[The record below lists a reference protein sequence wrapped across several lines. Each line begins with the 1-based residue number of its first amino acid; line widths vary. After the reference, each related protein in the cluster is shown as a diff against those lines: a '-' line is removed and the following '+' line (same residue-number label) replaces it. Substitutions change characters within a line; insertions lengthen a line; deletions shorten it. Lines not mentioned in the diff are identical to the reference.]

1 VNFLESDLSVS
12 DQLLF
17 LRLWVMAVF
26 FGNVQPTKIILLL
39 LGDHGAGKTSALR
52 RIQKLIFGDKV
63 NLLSIE
69 KDKQDGFIA
78 TITTDPIALFDNLDE
93 QIHWLPY
100 SLSRLATGVTFSR
113 RQLYTT
119 NDKVEF
125 PGVSWLGIT
134 ARTVDFMRNQSD
146 LPDRT
151 LVLKLGRLL
160 DRKPEQELLNAVALR
175 RNALWSELLDE
186 LNAIVRH
193 LKDHP
198 EPVQIRFRMADFAS
212 FALKV
217 GALWDCRETV
227 EDALAKLESAQS
239 GCALEG
245 DPIHQVLEIWLC
257 DKANQGRELSAGTL
271 NQEWSDLAKKN
282 RIAWPFANGKS
293 LAQTLGQLQFALAED
308 FEVNLRFD
316 AHKRQNTYQFAPKQP
331 KVRTDN
337 LIQPAEPEEVLELA
351 GIAGFDSGKP

>member
-1 VNFLESDLSVS
+1 
-12 DQLLF
+12 
-17 LRLWVMAVF
+17 
-26 FGNVQPTKIILLL
+26 LLL

-100 SLSRLATGVTFSR
+100 NLSRLATGITFSR

-119 NDKVEF
+119 NEKVEF

-134 ARTVDFMRNQSD
+134 ARTVDFMRNQPD

-160 DRKPEQELLNAVALR
+160 DRKPEQELLNAVAQR

-186 LNAIVRH
+186 LNAIVRY
-193 LKDHP
+193 LKEHP
-198 EPVQIRFRMADFAS
+198 EYVQARFRMADFAS
-212 FALKV
+212 FALRV
-217 GALWDCRETV
+217 GTLWGCRE
-227 EDALAKLESAQS
+227 EIENALAKLEAAQS
-239 GCALEG
+239 GCALAG
-245 DPIHQVLEIWLC
+245 DPIHQVVRLWLR
-257 DKANQGRELSAGTL
+257 DEANHGRTLAAGTL
-271 NQEWSDLAKKN
+271 QQEWSKLAKDN
-282 RIAWPFANGKS
+282 QITWPFANGS
-293 LAQTLGQLQFALAED
+293 GLAQSLSQLQFALREEFAVS
-308 FEVNLRFD
+308 VNYD
-316 AHKRQNTYQFAPKQP
+316 AHAKQNLYSFDLKQP
-331 KVRTDN
+331 NFQAEN
-337 LIQPAEPEEVLELA
+337 LIRPADAEEIEEFAGVAGVDLA
-351 GIAGFDSGKP
+351 KP